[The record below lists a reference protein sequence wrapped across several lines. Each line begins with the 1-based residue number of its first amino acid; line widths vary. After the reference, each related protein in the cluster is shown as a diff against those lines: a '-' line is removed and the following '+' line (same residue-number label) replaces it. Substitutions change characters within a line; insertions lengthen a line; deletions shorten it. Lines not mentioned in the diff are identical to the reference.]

1 MRILIFLTISALM
14 GIACKSKQAAVD
26 SPDQVVMN
34 PENRGDRGPKDGGR
48 TQGRA
53 TMDPDQI
60 IATLELDETQ
70 EVQFLEIWESN
81 QEKMKAL
88 RDSSQGDRSAMRTQ
102 MSAMREENENAIKA
116 ILTADQIKK
125 YEEMVTA
132 MRGKGGDRRGR
143 Q

>member
-1 MRILIFLTISALM
+1 MRILIFLTISVLI

-26 SPDQVVMN
+26 SPDEVIMN
-34 PENRGDRGPKDGGR
+34 AENRGDRGPKDRGR

-60 IATLELDETQ
+60 IATLELDEAQ
-70 EVQFLEIWESN
+70 EVQFLEIWENN

-88 RDSSQGDRSAMRTQ
+88 RDYSQGDRSAMRTQ

-116 ILTADQIKK
+116 ILTADQVKK
-125 YEEMVTA
+125 YEEMMTS
-132 MRGKGGDRRGR
+132 MRAKGGDRRGR